1 VIIRPMAEA
10 DLPAVAAIQQ
20 ACPSA
25 AQWNPSDY
33 LALDATVA
41 ELDGRVA
48 GFLVVRAVAED
59 EREVLNVAVDPLAQR
74 QGVAAQ
80 LLSEALRRGAVRWFL
95 EVRESNRPARNLYKK
110 WGFLDVGRR
119 PSYYTAPEEDC
130 IVMSLQS

>member
-1 VIIRPMAEA
+1 VIIRPMTEA

-25 AQWNPSDY
+25 AQWNPRDY

-41 ELDGRVA
+41 ELDGRIA

-80 LLSEALRRGAVRWFL
+80 LLSEASRRGAARWFL
-95 EVRESNRPARNLYKK
+95 EVRESNFPARNLYKK
-110 WGFLDVGRR
+110 LGFLDVGRR
-119 PSYYTAPEEDC
+119 PSYYTSPEEDC